1 MEKLLSGLTISVVRF
16 TRYSG
21 LCLNINFFFFFFKVK
36 EYFMNKRLVHMV
48 EHSLK
53 RYNRS
58 LNIKSSRMN

>member
-1 MEKLLSGLTISVVRF
+1 MEKLLSGLVRSVVRF
-16 TRYSG
+16 TRYRG
-21 LCLNINFFFFFFKVK
+21 LSLNINIFLFLQVK